1 MEYEVVDLVCSNCN
15 HKRILTLADAEE
27 LGKNFICRVCH
38 WGDGK
43 AKIRKTF
50 EVCGACGQTM
60 WERHCWCKN
69 KNQMPYSKIVVDPFN
84 KWTSEKKDYH
94 KKKLEQEIEAGKLNR
109 LMVKKQ
115 IEIENQPIKLQQEI
129 LSELKQLNN
138 PKTEQVKPKK
148 FECEA
153 IK

>member
-1 MEYEVVDLVCSNCN
+1 MEYEVQKVVCTNCN
-15 HKRILTLADAEE
+15 HQRILSLADAEE

-43 AKIRKTF
+43 VKIRKTF

-60 WERHCWCKN
+60 WNRHCWCKN
-69 KNQMPYSKIVVDPFN
+69 TQPYSKVVVDPFH
-84 KWTSEKKDYH
+84 KWTKEKKNYH
-94 KKKLEQEIEAGKLNR
+94 EKKLEQEIEMGKVDR

-115 IEIENQPIKLQQEI
+115 IEIQNQPLKIQKEI
-129 LSELKQLNN
+129 LAELKTLNN
-138 PKTEQVKPKK
+138 PKKEELKPKK

>member
-1 MEYEVVDLVCSNCN
+1 LEYEVVDLVCSNCN
-15 HKRILTLADAEE
+15 HKRILSLADAEE

-69 KNQMPYSKIVVDPFN
+69 KNTQPLLSVSIDPQH
-84 KWTSEKKDYH
+84 KWTSNKKSYH
-94 KKKLEQEIEAGKLNR
+94 QKKREQEIEAGKLNR
-109 LMVKKQ
+109 LMVTKQ
-115 IEIENQPIKLQQEI
+115 IELEREPQRIQKEI
-129 LSELKQLNN
+129 LDQLRKLNN
-138 PKTEQVKPKK
+138 PKKEEVKTKK
-148 FECEA
+148 YIGQA
-153 IK
+153 IQ

>member
-1 MEYEVVDLVCSNCN
+1 MEYEVVDVVCSNCN
-15 HKRILTLADAEE
+15 HKRILSLADAEE
-27 LGKNFICRVCH
+27 LAKNFVCRVCH

-43 AKIRKTF
+43 VKIKKTL

-69 KNQMPYSKIVVDPFN
+69 KNQMPYSKITIDPHH
-84 KWTSEKKDYH
+84 KWTTDKKDYH

-109 LMVKKQ
+109 LMVTKQ
-115 IEIENQPIKLQQEI
+115 IELEREPQRIQKEI
-129 LSELKQLNN
+129 LSELQKLNN
-138 PKTEQVKPKK
+138 PKKEQVKTKK